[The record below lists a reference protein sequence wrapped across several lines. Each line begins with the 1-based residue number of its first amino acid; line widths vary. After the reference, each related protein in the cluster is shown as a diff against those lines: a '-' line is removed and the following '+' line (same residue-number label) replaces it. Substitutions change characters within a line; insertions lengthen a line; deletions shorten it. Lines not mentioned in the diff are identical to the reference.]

1 MAADQWLQNACS
13 ETLLP
18 GSAWHE
24 QLEPVIG
31 AHIAAQLAPRL
42 REEPDLASV
51 LCRRLGHRFVSQYCA
66 SQWSTHL
73 EQSEW
78 PAKCSTNR
86 RTYLEDRAEELLLA
100 CVNKIQNGMRM
111 GRDNTSAEPRSSPI
125 SGSRTQSTSGEES
138 NSSCSASSSSS
149 TMEGRPVRSEF
160 LHDTAACTRQHCRDT
175 TLAWMDHE
183 MAKVESNRA
192 NMTPSEPRLR
202 NDDGPGIKSTH
213 AESTHAQ
220 TSLGTQRCRPPQ
232 RSESDVAGG
241 GIVACTAASPW
252 LLPRTRLRL
261 HGNWLSDAMRWSLWQ
276 QVVLYKAAE
285 AMSSFVNASAGP
297 VSVFGGHTEHGN
309 ERAEAGWSS
318 QHTPSPTLSSR
329 DGPPR
334 RIPTHGRAR
343 AERASHDGRAR
354 RRTVPSRDVLRGAS
368 GAMQALLCE
377 GRRSLALGADETRSP
392 QNSIFRDALDKVFAT
407 VPALSTYAQRCGEQR
422 DASSSHG
429 GKDVRRD
436 DGERAPR
443 SSALDALLSS
453 TTAVLDLLCI
463 AEAGERCHGKPGVG
477 RAVGAEYLWQQ
488 PHQHGRLMTAV
499 LPVSVL
505 VSVISTCT
513 FPTAEDRLPIL
524 DNATLFYLLQYTIL
538 PSRAKLRVAAQR
550 ASVTLERQ
558 DPALHRK
565 LSSLVQLSMPT
576 MFGLSH
582 VTKFQGTPQTGESN
596 TESITQDVSDLLEY
610 FLAELF
616 TPLLDWDALLFAWDQ
631 LFLTGFSE
639 SCMIALLLACHSVLR
654 TSIMAISTAAD
665 FRMVLSSAWEV
676 IDLPSLCVRYQQYS
690 SGY

>member
-42 REEPDLASV
+42 REEPGLASV

-100 CVNKIQNGMRM
+100 CVNTIQNGMRM
-111 GRDNTSAEPRSSPI
+111 GRDNTSAGPRSSPI
-125 SGSRTQSTSGEES
+125 SGSRTQSTSGEQS
-138 NSSCSASSSSS
+138 NSSCPASTASS
-149 TMEGRPVRSEF
+149 TMEGRPVRSDV
-160 LHDTAACTRQHCRDT
+160 LHDMAACTIQHCKDT
-175 TLAWMDHE
+175 TLAWIDHE
-183 MAKVESNRA
+183 MARVESERA
-192 NMTPSEPRLR
+192 NPTPSEPRFR
-202 NDDGPGIKSTH
+202 VDDDPGIKSTQ

-220 TSLGTQRCRPPQ
+220 TSLATQHCRPPQ

-252 LLPRTRLRL
+252 LLPRMRLRL
-261 HGNWLSDAMRWSLWQ
+261 HGSWLSDSMRWLLWQ
-276 QVVLYKAAE
+276 QVVLYEAAE
-285 AMSSFVNASAGP
+285 AMPSFVNATAGP

-309 ERAEAGWSS
+309 ERAEAGRSS
-318 QHTPSPTLSSR
+318 QHTPSPTSSS
-329 DGPPR
+329 DGPTR

-343 AERASHDGRAR
+343 AERASYEGHDR

-368 GAMQALLCE
+368 SAMQALLCE
-377 GRRSLALGADETRSP
+377 GRRSLALGVDETRSP
-392 QNSIFRDALDKVFAT
+392 QNSIFRDAVDKVFAT
-407 VPALSTYAQRCGEQR
+407 VPALSTYAQRCGEQH

-436 DGERAPR
+436 DGERAPH

-463 AEAGERCHGKPGVG
+463 AEAGERCHGKHGVS
-477 RAVGAEYLWQQ
+477 RAAGAESVWQR
-488 PHQHGRLMTAV
+488 PHQHGKMMTAV

-550 ASVTLERQ
+550 ASVMLERQ

-610 FLAELF
+610 FLAE
-616 TPLLDWDALLFAWDQ
+616 
-631 LFLTGFSE
+631 
-639 SCMIALLLACHSVLR
+639 
-654 TSIMAISTAAD
+654 
-665 FRMVLSSAWEV
+665 VLSSAWEV